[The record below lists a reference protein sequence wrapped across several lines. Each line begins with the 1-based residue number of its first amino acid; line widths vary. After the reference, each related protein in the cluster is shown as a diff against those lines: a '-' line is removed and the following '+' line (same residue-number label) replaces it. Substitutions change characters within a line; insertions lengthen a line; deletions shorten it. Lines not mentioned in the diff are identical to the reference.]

1 VAFVIVLMLVACNL
15 IGSYS
20 LNDGGDDV
28 IYRASPCLQ
37 MNE

>member
-1 VAFVIVLMLVACNL
+1 MAFVIVLMLVACNL